1 VVPVVDLSRRGRR
14 FADEFAKVAHDIAVG
29 GQFLLG
35 SRLAAFEDDFAA
47 AVDAD
52 RAAGVSSGAAA
63 LQLGLSAIGIGPGDE
78 VLVPAFTAVPTAS
91 AVVALGATPVFVDV
105 HPGTACLDV
114 ELVDRAITTRTRA
127 IVVVHLYGRPAEL
140 PQTDLPIVQDAAQA
154 HGAVSGA
161 TSGSF
166 TAYSFYPTKNHGG
179 IGDGGA
185 VATND
190 EQLDERV
197 RLLRVHG
204 ARQQYVHEVVA
215 QNHRMSE
222 LEAAWLHLTLPSLAD
237 DNARR
242 RAIASRYR
250 AAAAHLR
257 WQDDDP
263 AHVQH
268 LCVFRI
274 ADRKRATE
282 ALARAGVATAIH
294 YPLSLPEQPAYRRW
308 TTEPC
313 PEAADWARTCVSV
326 PCFPEMTDD
335 EVEHVATALAG
346 VDT

>member
-14 FADEFAKVAHDIAVG
+14 FADELAALARDVAVG

-35 SRLAAFEDDFAA
+35 DRLTAFEADFAA
-47 AVDAD
+47 VVATV

-63 LQLGLSAIGIGPGDE
+63 LQLGMSALGIGPGDE
-78 VLVPAFTAVPTAS
+78 VVVPAFTAVPTAS

-105 HPGTACLDV
+105 DPGTACLDPD
-114 ELVDRAITTRTRA
+114 LVDRALTPRTKA
-127 IVVVHLYGRPAEL
+127 IVVVHLYGRPARV
-140 PQTDLPIVQDAAQA
+140 PRTDLPIVQDAAQA
-154 HGAVSGA
+154 HGAIAGA
-161 TSGSF
+161 TAGSF

-185 VATND
+185 VATDD
-190 EQLDERV
+190 EQLDEHV
-197 RLLRVHG
+197 RLLRAHG
-204 ARQQYVHEVVA
+204 ARRQYVHEVVA

-222 LEAAWLHLTLPSLAD
+222 LEAGWLHLTLPSLAE

-250 AAAAHLR
+250 IAAAHLR

-263 AHVQH
+263 DHVHH
-268 LCVFRI
+268 LCVFRTE
-274 ADRKRATE
+274 DRQRAVE
-282 ALARAGVATAIH
+282 VLARAGVATAVH

-308 TTEPC
+308 VTDPC
-313 PEAADWARTCVSV
+313 PEAAAWARTCVSV

-335 EVEHVATALAG
+335 EVDHVATALAE
-346 VDT
+346 VDP